1 MEQQNDLTTEFN
13 ATMDRFYSFFSDL
26 LDKELDGKDDSGF
39 QDSKKQMSN
48 K

>member
-1 MEQQNDLTTEFN
+1 MEQQNDFTFEYG

-26 LDKELDGKDDSGF
+26 LDRENIKDNADY
-39 QDSKKQMSN
+39 QDSNRLISN

>member
-26 LDKELDGKDDSGF
+26 LDEELNKKNDAGF
-39 QDSKKQMSN
+39 QNSKKQMSN

>member
-1 MEQQNDLTTEFN
+1 MEQQNDMTSEFN
-13 ATMDRFYSFFSDL
+13 ATMNRFYNFFSDL
-26 LDKELDGKDDSGF
+26 LDEEQNRKDDAGF